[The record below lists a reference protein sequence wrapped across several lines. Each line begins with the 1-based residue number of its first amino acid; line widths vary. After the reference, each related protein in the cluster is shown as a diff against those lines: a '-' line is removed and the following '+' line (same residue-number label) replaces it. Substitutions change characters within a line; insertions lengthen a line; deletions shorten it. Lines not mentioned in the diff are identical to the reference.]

1 MRINLRMSLIG
12 LCLVA
17 TLSPLGVLAASR
29 KPAKDEIDFNRDIR
43 PIFSENCYACHGPD
57 KNKRKAG
64 LRLDIK
70 EEAFKKQESGD
81 YIIVPKNVKKSK
93 LLALTPSQDEDDR
106 MPPSKFGNGLTK
118 DQPTLLRR

>member
-1 MRINLRMSLIG
+1 MKRLWRLTHHLLVVFFLAITVSL
-12 LCLVA
+12 LVGAA
-17 TLSPLGVLAASR
+17 TAAE
-29 KPAKDEIDFNRDIR
+29 KNAGKVEFNRDIR

-70 EEAFKKQESGD
+70 EEALKKQESGD

-93 LLALTPSQDEDDR
+93 LLA
-106 MPPSKFGNGLTK
+106 
-118 DQPTLLRR
+118 

>member
-1 MRINLRMSLIG
+1 MNKLRFIPAFSWAG
-12 LCLVA
+12 VVA
-17 TLSPLGVLAASR
+17 WLACQAGPAFAASATG
-29 KPAKDEIDFNRDIR
+29 KASAIDFNRDIR

-57 KNKRKAG
+57 KNKRKVG

-93 LLALTPSQDEDDR
+93 LLALTTSQDEDDR
-106 MPPSKFGNGLTK
+106 MPPSKFGK
-118 DQPTLLRR
+118 R